1 MDYNSSGYEPD
12 ENKSREELLQDLSNA
27 NRVLERVANST
38 HVMLA
43 CLDPQF
49 NFLWVNRAYAE
60 AGKREPADYI
70 GKNHFDL
77 YPHQENEAIFR
88 RVVETGEPFEVNAK
102 PFSHPDQPERGTTYW
117 DWRLEPILDENG
129 NVEMLLFS
137 LTDVTE
143 TERTKRELKASLQER
158 SLILDSTVEIIIHHD
173 VEQNIQWANKSFTE
187 ATGKTLSELTG
198 IKCYDAWGF
207 GRFCEYCPVTRAI
220 KSGQPQEGE
229 LSPDVVENWP
239 RSQGFWLVRAAPVKD
254 EAGNV
259 TGAIEVAHDITKY
272 REAEEEL
279 RRLNTYLEERV
290 AERTELAE
298 ARAKQLSRLSYEL
311 TMAEHRERQRIS
323 EILHDH
329 LQQVI
334 TAARMQTETLVE
346 QIPESNKAEALKI
359 VDLLS
364 ESIRSTR
371 SLTRELAPPIL
382 KKEGLAP
389 ALEWLAGWMEQT
401 HGLRVILRID
411 DSVKI
416 NGEGIRVLIFQSIRE
431 LLFNV
436 IKHAVVSQAEL
447 EFRRTDGDFVQIILR
462 DHGKGFNPDEVY
474 NWHTHRSGF
483 GLFSIHERI
492 SLIGGEFRIE
502 STMGS
507 GSCFTLLVPQKAREE
522 AEIPY

>member
-1 MDYNSSGYEPD
+1 MSDIFGG
-12 ENKSREELLQDLSNA
+12 NKSKEELVQELA
-27 NRVLERVANST
+27 NTKRVLTTVINST

-60 AGKREPADYI
+60 AGSRDPTEYV
-70 GKNHFDL
+70 GKNHFDF
-77 YPHQENEAIFR
+77 YSHQENEAIFR
-88 RVVETGEPFEVNAK
+88 KVVETAEPFEVHAK
-102 PFSHPDQPERGTTYW
+102 PFSHPDQPERGMTYW

-143 TERTKRELKASLQER
+143 TERTKRELHASLQER
-158 SLILDSTVEIIIHHD
+158 SLILDSAVEIILHHD
-173 VEQNIQWANKSFTE
+173 TEQNIQWANKSFTE
-187 ATGKTLSELTG
+187 ATGKALSELAG
-198 IKCYDAWGF
+198 IKCYEAWGF
-207 GRFCEYCPVTRAI
+207 GGFCEHCPVTRAI

-229 LSPDVVENWP
+229 LSPEVVENWP
-239 RSQGFWLVRAAPVKD
+239 RSQGFWLVRASPVTD
-254 EAGNV
+254 EAGNI
-259 TGAIEVAHDITKY
+259 TGAIEVAHDITRY

-279 RRLNTYLEERV
+279 RRLNAYLEERV

-311 TMAEHRERQRIS
+311 TMAEHRERQRLA
-323 EILHDH
+323 EMLHDH

-334 TAARMQTETLVE
+334 TAARMHTEALVPE
-346 QIPESNKAEALKI
+346 IPEINKAEALKI

-389 ALEWLAGWMEQT
+389 ALEWLAGWMEQM
-401 HGLRVILRID
+401 HGLRVILRIH

-416 NGEGIRVLIFQSIRE
+416 DGEGIRVLIFQSIRE
-431 LLFNV
+431 LLFNIV
-436 IKHAVVSQAEL
+436 KHAGVGQAEL
-447 EFRRTDGDFVQIILR
+447 DFSQADGDFVQIILR
-462 DHGKGFNPDEVY
+462 DHGKGFNPDEIY
-474 NWHTHRSGF
+474 NWHTNYSGF

-492 SLIGGEFRIE
+492 RLIGGDFHIE
-502 STMGS
+502 SIKGT
-507 GSCFTLLVPQKAREE
+507 GSCFTLLVPRKNQKGTEP
-522 AEIPY
+522 PY

>member
-1 MDYNSSGYEPD
+1 MDHNTLRGKSD
-12 ENKSREELLQDLSNA
+12 ENKSKDELLRELANA
-27 NRVLERVANST
+27 NRALEKVINST

-43 CLDPQF
+43 CLDPKL
-49 NFLWVNRAYAE
+49 NFCWVNRAYAE
-60 AGKREPADYI
+60 AGKRDPAEYI

-77 YPHQENEAIFR
+77 YPHRENEAIFR
-88 RVVETGEPFEVNAK
+88 KVAQTGEPFEVHAK

-117 DWRLEPILDENG
+117 DWRLEPILAENG

-143 TERTKRELKASLQER
+143 TERTKRELRASLQER
-158 SLILDSTVEIIIHHD
+158 NLILDSATAIIIHHD
-173 VEQNIQWANKSFTE
+173 TEQNINWANKSFTQV
-187 ATGKTLSELTG
+187 TGKTLAELRG
-198 IKCYDAWGF
+198 IKCHDAWGF
-207 GRFCEYCPVTRAI
+207 GRLCEHCPVTRAI
-220 KSGQPQEGE
+220 ESGQPQEGE

-239 RSQGFWLVRAAPVKD
+239 RSQGFWLVRAAPVRD

-259 TGAIEVAHDITKY
+259 TGAIEVAHDITKR
-272 REAEEEL
+272 REAEKEL
-279 RRLNTYLEERV
+279 RRLNATLEQRV

-334 TAARMQTETLVE
+334 TAARMHTETLLGK
-346 QIPESNKAEALKI
+346 IPESNKAEALKI

-364 ESIRSTR
+364 ESIHSTR
-371 SLTRELAPPIL
+371 SLSKELAPPIL
-382 KKEGLAP
+382 QKEQLAP
-389 ALEWLAGWMEQT
+389 ALEWLADWMEQT
-401 HGLRVILRID
+401 YGLRVNLRIN

-416 NGEGIRVLIFQSIRE
+416 EGEGIRVLIFQSVRE

-436 IKHAVVSQAEL
+436 VKHAGVNQAEL
-447 EFRRTDGDFVQIILR
+447 ELSRADGGFVQIILR
-462 DHGKGFNPDEVY
+462 DHGRGFNPDQIY
-474 NWHTHRSGF
+474 NLNINRSGF

-492 SLIGGEFRIE
+492 SLIGGDFRIE
-502 STMGS
+502 SAIRT
-507 GSCFTLLVPQKAREE
+507 GSCFTLLVPQKARK
-522 AEIPY
+522 